1 MGESYYMKTKVAE
14 DKKNVEAMKHKA
26 GVTKVKLE
34 ELADAAHEAMVNIP
48 QESLAW
54 RT

>member
-1 MGESYYMKTKVAE
+1 MKVEEEKKKVE
-14 DKKNVEAMKHKA
+14 EMNKKA

-34 ELADAAHEAMVNIP
+34 DLADAAHDVIAKIP